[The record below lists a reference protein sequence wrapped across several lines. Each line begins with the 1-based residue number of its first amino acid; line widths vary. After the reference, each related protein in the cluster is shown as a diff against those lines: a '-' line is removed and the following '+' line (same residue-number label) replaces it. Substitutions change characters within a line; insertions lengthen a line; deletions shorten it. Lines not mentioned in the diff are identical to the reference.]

1 MYSINTSLVQ
11 NRTSA
16 RDTTAACN
24 NKSSFSSFSSLLQ
37 IGRYTAE
44 IALPLESR
52 LATLTKFKAGTCT
65 NIYIHFV

>member
-24 NKSSFSSFSSLLQ
+24 NKSSFSSLLQ

-52 LATLTKFKAGTCT
+52 LATLTKIKAGTCT